1 MNNTR
6 TGVLG
11 EELAEIMLL
20 EKRYT
25 ILARNFRCRYG
36 EIDIIAAKN
45 GVLAFVEVK
54 TRLFGSCGRGSESVT
69 AAKRQ
74 KIRRCALCYISMCQR
89 RFEAIDFQVVDINA
103 DHLEGLEF

>member
-6 TGVLG
+6 KGVLG

-20 EKRYT
+20 EKGYT

-74 KIRRCALCYISMCQR
+74 KIRRCALCYISMCQK

>member
-20 EKRYT
+20 EKGYT

-36 EIDIIAAKN
+36 EIDIIAAKHS
-45 GVLAFVEVK
+45 VLAFVEVK

>member
-1 MNNTR
+1 MR
-6 TGVLG
+6 G
-11 EELAEIMLL
+11 EQHKNRSAWRGAGRNHAFGKRIYNFG
-20 EKRYT
+20 EK
-25 ILARNFRCRYG
+25 
-36 EIDIIAAKN
+36 DIIAAKN

>member
-20 EKRYT
+20 EKGYT

-89 RFEAIDFQVVDINA
+89 RFEAIDFQVVVINA

>member
-20 EKRYT
+20 EKGYT

-54 TRLFGSCGRGSESVT
+54 TILFGSCGRGSESVT

>member
-1 MNNTR
+1 MNNTK

-20 EKRYT
+20 EKGYT

>member
-20 EKRYT
+20 EKGYT

-45 GVLAFVEVK
+45 SVLAFVEVK

>member
-1 MNNTR
+1 MHNTR

-20 EKRYT
+20 EKGYT

>member
-1 MNNTR
+1 MNNIR

-20 EKRYT
+20 EKGYT

>member
-11 EELAEIMLL
+11 EELAEI
-20 EKRYT
+20 KKKKKGYT

>member
-20 EKRYT
+20 EKGYT

-69 AAKRQ
+69 AA
-74 KIRRCALCYISMCQR
+74 
-89 RFEAIDFQVVDINA
+89 
-103 DHLEGLEF
+103 

>member
-20 EKRYT
+20 EKGYT
-25 ILARNFRCRYG
+25 ILARNLRCRYG

>member
-20 EKRYT
+20 EKGYT

-69 AAKRQ
+69 AAKPQ

>member
-20 EKRYT
+20 EKGYT

-103 DHLEGLEF
+103 DHLGGLEF

>member
-20 EKRYT
+20 EKGYT

-103 DHLEGLEF
+103 DHLDGLEF

>member
-20 EKRYT
+20 EKGYT

-89 RFEAIDFQVVDINA
+89 RFEAIEFQVVDINA

>member
-1 MNNTR
+1 M
-6 TGVLG
+6 LG

-20 EKRYT
+20 EKGYT

>member
-20 EKRYT
+20 EKGYT

-45 GVLAFVEVK
+45 
-54 TRLFGSCGRGSESVT
+54 CGRGSESVT

>member
-6 TGVLG
+6 TGGLG

-20 EKRYT
+20 EKGYT

>member
-6 TGVLG
+6 TGMLG

-20 EKRYT
+20 EKGYT

>member
-1 MNNTR
+1 MNSTR

-20 EKRYT
+20 EKGYT

>member
-20 EKRYT
+20 EKGYT

-54 TRLFGSCGRGSESVT
+54 TRLFGSCGRGSDSVT

>member
-20 EKRYT
+20 EKGYT

-54 TRLFGSCGRGSESVT
+54 TRLFSSCGRGSESVT

>member
-20 EKRYT
+20 EKGYT

-89 RFEAIDFQVVDINA
+89 RFEALDFQVVDINA

>member
-20 EKRYT
+20 EKGYT

-36 EIDIIAAKN
+36 EIDIIAAEN

>member
-20 EKRYT
+20 EKGYT

-74 KIRRCALCYISMCQR
+74 KIRRCALCYISMCQS

>member
-20 EKRYT
+20 EKGYT

-89 RFEAIDFQVVDINA
+89 RCEAIDFQVVDINA

>member
-20 EKRYT
+20 EKGYT

-74 KIRRCALCYISMCQR
+74 KIRRCALCDIAMCQR

>member
-20 EKRYT
+20 EKGYT
-25 ILARNFRCRYG
+25 ILVRNFRCRYG

-103 DHLEGLEF
+103 EHLEGLEF